1 MYSNERKNGFSVA
14 DLLVKIIFAAIFIF
28 ILVWLFQKKIPNINM
43 NPFYSNV
50 FRENIKYMQEAG
62 ESYFTTDK
70 LPTTV
75 GESVKLTLS
84 EMESMNLVLP
94 FVDKDGNSCDKNSS
108 YVSITKLDNNKGYE
122 LKTNLVCDKESNY
135 TVKTLGCH
143 VYCPNNGVK
152 CDCNCNGKDNT
163 KSCSYEKVK
172 QYQFKKLVNGT
183 KTTYKCDKDSKL
195 KGKYCY
201 KFEIEDTK
209 SANVKKTQSKT
220 LTQDAQLV
228 KTDAKYEQLTTK
240 VTTTKKQ
247 LTTTVLNPVRELT
260 VVKKT
265 TPSGTKTETY
275 TCQKTRTV
283 QKCETKNRTETYTCP
298 KTRTV
303 QKCETKNRTETYT
316 CQKTRTVQKC
326 EDKVRTETYTCQKTK
341 VEKQCNPTTKREP
354 YSCNCKTTIING
366 KSTTNCDTC
375 YKTVTVQNCKDV
387 TVTYNDNCTK
397 NVTYKDCKNVTET
410 YNDTCTRTV
419 PYQECKNVTETY
431 NDTCTRTVTV
441 PGGTTYSCPSGTD
454 YSVGTGANLRCFQYY
469 KTYECPKGT
478 DVKEGSGANLKCYQ
492 NVKSYSCPSGTDYKE
507 GSGANLKCY
516 RIISGSAYY
525 KCKDSSYTLSGSKC
539 YKVVKETVTVKE
551 CPKGYKLE
559 GDKCNLY
566 KETKTKADVKNTSSS
581 YYEYKWSTSKTIS
594 GWTSTGKTRTVNGK
608 KVCK

>member
-303 QKCETKNRTETYT
+303 QKCETKY
-316 CQKTRTVQKC
+316 
-326 EDKVRTETYTCQKTK
+326 RTETYTCQKTK

-375 YKTVTVQNCKDV
+375 YKTVTVLVFGQV
-387 TVTYNDNCTK
+387 
-397 NVTYKDCKNVTET
+397 
-410 YNDTCTRTV
+410 
-419 PYQECKNVTETY
+419 
-431 NDTCTRTVTV
+431 
-441 PGGTTYSCPSGTD
+441 
-454 YSVGTGANLRCFQYY
+454 
-469 KTYECPKGT
+469 
-478 DVKEGSGANLKCYQ
+478 
-492 NVKSYSCPSGTDYKE
+492 
-507 GSGANLKCY
+507 
-516 RIISGSAYY
+516 
-525 KCKDSSYTLSGSKC
+525 
-539 YKVVKETVTVKE
+539 
-551 CPKGYKLE
+551 
-559 GDKCNLY
+559 
-566 KETKTKADVKNTSSS
+566 
-581 YYEYKWSTSKTIS
+581 
-594 GWTSTGKTRTVNGK
+594 
-608 KVCK
+608 